1 MRVKEKFVP
10 MLVQKFSLKFKKK
23 NPRFI
28 RKFSLVY

>member
-10 MLVQKFSLKFKKK
+10 MLVQKFSLKFKK